1 MKSVEKWDGLSL
13 LRARL
18 ERDGR
23 DRDVEDLDKALRS
36 LADWEDE
43 ARDYM
48 ERMMESVGGLDMERE
63 DWYEISHN
71 YQEALEYLDGIRNLV
86 AGKDMG
92 EQKHKGGSK

>member
-1 MKSVEKWDGLSL
+1 MKSVEKWDRLSL

-23 DRDVEDLDKALRS
+23 DRDVADLDKALQS

-43 ARDYM
+43 ARD
-48 ERMMESVGGLDMERE
+48 
-63 DWYEISHN
+63 SHN
-71 YQEALEYLDGIRNLV
+71 RMFKNVEDCKMWEDQWSEVYQAHLDILEYLDGIRNLI
-86 AGKDMG
+86 AGKDMD